1 MRQHV
6 VEQLASPR
14 YEGKLTVVTVGA
26 TIATACCELRDSS
39 VLRVAHLGDIFMRF
53 SFRIFTGISFVL
65 IALTL
70 GFAQAP
76 KKEVKIA
83 FSIED
88 VKGERWQTDLDEFQQ
103 RAHELGGAVVTRSAG
118 GDDDLQFRQI
128 KDLLDS
134 GIDIL
139 VFLPHDTSKAGR
151 VIEAAH
157 AKHVPVISY
166 DRLATGP
173 VDLYVGFDLFSVGLE
188 QAQSLVDRAPKG
200 NYLLLG
206 GSPLD
211 ANSKVVRAG
220 QMKVLQPYIDRGDIH
235 TISDVWV
242 PDWNP
247 TQAYILVTN
256 ELNKLTTAPTAIV
269 ASNDGTAGGAIQALE
284 DKGWSGKV
292 LVSGQ
297 DADLAA
303 IERIFEGS
311 QLMTVYKPVGNEAR
325 TAAEAAVKLAR
336 HENVD
341 GQVEVPNG
349 TLTIKAILLTPICVT
364 QENAKQTVFKD
375 GFQKLEIVKQGLSKD
390 KQALLEKQ

>member
-1 MRQHV
+1 MR
-6 VEQLASPR
+6 LSPR
-14 YEGKLTVVTVGA
+14 FF
-26 TIATACCELRDSS
+26 TA
-39 VLRVAHLGDIFMRF
+39 V
-53 SFRIFTGISFVL
+53 SFAL
-65 IALTL
+65 IALL
-70 GFAQAP
+70 GVAQAE
-76 KKEVKIA
+76 KKEIKIG

-88 VKGERWQTDLDEFQQ
+88 MKGERWQTDLDEFQQ
-103 RAHELGGAVVTRSAG
+103 RAHELGGAVITRSAN

-128 KDLLDS
+128 NELLKD
-134 GIDIL
+134 GIDVL

-151 VIEAAH
+151 IVEAAH

-166 DRLATGP
+166 DRLASAA

-220 QMKVLQPYIDRGDIH
+220 QMTVLQPFIDRGDIH
-235 TISDVWV
+235 AVADLWV
-242 PDWNP
+242 PEWSA
-247 TQAYILVTN
+247 TEAYIMVTN
-256 ELNKLTTAPTAIV
+256 ELKKLEAAPSAIV
-269 ASNDGTAGGAIQALE
+269 ASNDAIAGGAIQALE

-303 IERIFEGS
+303 IERIFDGS

-325 TAAEAAVKLAR
+325 AAAEAAMKLAR
-336 HENVD
+336 HEDV
-341 GQVEVPNG
+341 QSRVEVPNG
-349 TLTIKAILLTPICVT
+349 PLTTKAILLTPICVT
-364 QENAKQTVFKD
+364 QENAKQTVLKD
-375 GFQKLEIVKQGLSKD
+375 GFQKLEVIKQNLPKD
-390 KQALLEKQ
+390 KQAQLEKP